1 MSIQCHLLKKKGE
14 EKPDQTR
21 LLWVYPAESWKHSR
35 MEPVQSLWKLV
46 PTTWLPVAS
55 GVILSRLF
63 FGYELED
70 KSDLFDF
77 SIAKQSDEIVMKK

>member
-1 MSIQCHLLKKKGE
+1 M
-14 EKPDQTR
+14 
-21 LLWVYPAESWKHSR
+21 
-35 MEPVQSLWKLV
+35 
-46 PTTWLPVAS
+46 AS
-55 GVILSRLF
+55 GVILSGLF